1 MAVAVAA
8 AVGSV
13 AATATAGDCDDDDD
27 DDDVVDGCCSGDVKA
42 FPIPAIPPDAGTAV
56 CAGGDV
62 VMAGF

>member
-8 AVGSV
+8 ADGSV
-13 AATATAGDCDDDDD
+13 AATAAAGVC

>member
-8 AVGSV
+8 ADGSV
-13 AATATAGDCDDDDD
+13 AATATAGVCDDDD
-27 DDDVVDGCCSGDVKA
+27 DDDVVEGCCSGDVKA